1 MARFDINAKVALVT
15 GGARGIGFETAKA
28 LAARGAS
35 VVILDLDAR
44 TAGSAAETLSST
56 HALGVGADVRDRGA
70 MQHAV
75 ARAVE
80 QFGRLDIAVANAGVG
95 PSYVTVRATAIERFD
110 RVIDV
115 NLTGV
120 VNTVRA
126 TLPEIVRNSGHLVLV
141 ASVYAFQN
149 GAGVASYAMSKAAVE
164 QLGRAL
170 RLELVPHGA
179 SASVAYFGLIDTD
192 MVHQAIDGDRAVTQ
206 LFAVLPK
213 PFTKRLQPDQA
224 GEAIV
229 RGIERRS
236 PRIIRPRLYAGISAL
251 RGIVSP
257 LADHQM
263 ERDKRV
269 QAAIRAF
276 DQRADQEQP
285 LTA

>member
-1 MARFDINAKVALVT
+1 MNAKVALVT

-28 LAARGAS
+28 LVARGAS

-44 TAGSAAETLSST
+44 AASSAAESLSNT
-56 HALGVGADVRDRGA
+56 RALGVGADVSDRGA
-70 MQHAV
+70 IQHAV

-95 PSYVTVRATAIERFD
+95 PSYVTVRATAVERFD

-115 NLTGV
+115 NLMGV

-170 RLELVPHGA
+170 RLELVRSGA
-179 SASVAYFGLIDTD
+179 SASVAYFGMIDTD
-192 MVHQAIDGDRAVTQ
+192 MVHQSIDGDPAVNQ
-206 LFAVLPK
+206 LFAALPK
-213 PFTKRLQPDQA
+213 PFVKRLPPDQA
-224 GEAIV
+224 GEAIA

-251 RGIVSP
+251 RGIVGP

-269 QAAIRAF
+269 QAAIREF

>member
-1 MARFDINAKVALVT
+1 MPRFDMNAKVALVT
-15 GGARGIGFETAKA
+15 GGARGIGFETARA

-44 TAGSAAETLSST
+44 AASSAAESLSNT
-56 HALGVGADVRDRGA
+56 RALGVGADVSDRGA
-70 MQHAV
+70 MEHAV
-75 ARAVE
+75 TRAVE
-80 QFGRLDIAVANAGVG
+80 QLGRLDITVANAGVG
-95 PSYVTVRATAIERFD
+95 PRYTTVRATAVERFD

-115 NLTGV
+115 NLMGV

-192 MVHQAIDGDRAVTQ
+192 MVHQAIDGDPAVNQ
-206 LFAVLPK
+206 LFAALPK
-213 PFTKRLQPDQA
+213 PFIKRLQPDRA

-251 RGIVSP
+251 RGIVGP

-269 QAAIRAF
+269 QAAITEF

>member
-1 MARFDINAKVALVT
+1 MPPFDMNAKVALVT

-28 LAARGAS
+28 LATRGAS

-44 TAGSAAETLSST
+44 AASSAAESLPNTR
-56 HALGVGADVRDRGA
+56 ALGVGADVSDRGA

-75 ARAVE
+75 MRAVE
-80 QFGRLDIAVANAGVG
+80 QLGQLDIAVANAGVG
-95 PSYVTVRATAIERFD
+95 PRYATVRATAVERFD

-115 NLTGV
+115 NLMGV

-141 ASVYAFQN
+141 ASAYAFQN

-192 MVHQAIDGDRAVTQ
+192 MVHQAIDGDPAVSE
-206 LFAVLPK
+206 LFAALPK
-213 PFTKRLQPDQA
+213 PFIKRLQPDQA

-251 RGIVSP
+251 RGIVGP

-269 QAAIRAF
+269 QAAITEF

>member
-1 MARFDINAKVALVT
+1 MPRFDMNAKVALVT

-28 LAARGAS
+28 LARRGAS
-35 VVILDLDAR
+35 VVILDVDAQ
-44 TAGSAAETLSST
+44 AASSAAESLSNR
-56 HALGVGADVRDRGA
+56 HALGVGADVSDRGA
-70 MQHAV
+70 IQHAA

-95 PSYVTVRATAIERFD
+95 PSYVTVRATAVERFD

-115 NLTGV
+115 NLMGV

-141 ASVYAFQN
+141 SSVYAFQN

-192 MVHQAIDGDRAVTQ
+192 MVHRTIDGDPAVNQ
-206 LFAVLPK
+206 LFGALPK
-213 PFTKRLQPDQA
+213 PLVKRLPPNRA
-224 GEAIV
+224 GEAIA

-257 LADHQM
+257 LADRKM

-269 QAAIRAF
+269 QAAIREF

>member
-1 MARFDINAKVALVT
+1 MPRFDINAKVALVT

-269 QAAIRAF
+269 QAAIREF